1 MMPDSV
7 RAFWKGS
14 EKADMVWNDECRM
27 ANDEG
32 FGNMIDA
39 LGESRGREKLMAGG
53 GDAGRVR

>member
-1 MMPDSV
+1 M
-7 RAFWKGS
+7 G
-14 EKADMVWNDECRM
+14 NDECRM

-39 LGESRGREKLMAGG
+39 LGESRGWEKLMAGG